1 MRPLVAALVLLAL
14 PAFAETYKVDVKASE
29 LVVKTWKDG
38 VAAAFAH
45 NHVIQATD
53 FSGELSYDAEKPDAT
68 KVQVTVQ
75 VASLTPDDSAL
86 RKKFGE
92 TAEVGEGDRKKVAAN
107 MLSPDQLDGAKFPT
121 ITFASTSVGKDKK
134 GGMLLLG
141 QLTLHGVTKPVEVPV
156 TIAVK
161 DGQAIGDGKLRF
173 KTSDFGVKP
182 YSTGLGSIK
191 NRDEVELALHLVGA
205 TSSRP

>member
-1 MRPLVAALVLLAL
+1 MRSVAAAVLFLAST
-14 PAFAETYKVDVKASE
+14 AFAETYKLDVKASE

-53 FSGELSYDAEKPDAT
+53 FTGELSYDAQKPDAT
-68 KVQVTVQ
+68 KVNVTVQ
-75 VASLTPDDSAL
+75 VASLTPDEPAL

-92 TAEVGEGDRKKVAAN
+92 TAEIGEGDRKKVAAN
-107 MLSPDQLDGAKFPT
+107 MLSEGQLDGAKFPT
-121 ITFASTSVGKDKK
+121 ITFASTSVSKDKK
-134 GGMLLLG
+134 GGTLLLG
-141 QLTLHGVTKPVEVPV
+141 KLTLHGVTKDVEVPV

-182 YSTGLGSIK
+182 YSTGLGSIR
-191 NRDEVELALHLVGA
+191 NRDEVELALHLVGSPR
-205 TSSRP
+205 T